1 MISVFSMIQFAVIT
15 VAHANKKLLQ
25 NAKVNYQLG
34 VFIFI
39 SMYSSSPPNGPIF
52 SPRSSINIA
61 GITG

>member
-15 VAHANKKLLQ
+15 AARANKIPPQ
-25 NAKVNYQLG
+25 NAEVNYQLG

-39 SMYSSSPPNGPIF
+39 SVYSSSAPNGPIF

>member
-1 MISVFSMIQFAVIT
+1 MISLFSMIQFAVIT
-15 VAHANKKLLQ
+15 AGRTNKIPTQ
-25 NAKVNYQLG
+25 NTKVNYQLG

-39 SMYSSSPPNGPIF
+39 SVYSSSPPNGPIF